1 MKTFKGKTAVARR
14 DHYQELTDTVV
25 AALEA
30 GTAPWR
36 RPWDPDKATGSTTP
50 VNAATGRRY
59 RGVNTL
65 VLGMSPLAFASGDP
79 RWCSY
84 RQASERGW
92 QVRKG
97 ERGTT
102 IYFYKPLEVK
112 DNSAPAGEDA
122 LKTVPLLRIFT
133 VFHASQIDG
142 VAEFVAPAAPKPLQT
157 RIEDA
162 ELIMKNSRVE
172 IRIGGDRAFYSPG
185 TDHIQLP
192 PDASFHSPPDFAA
205 TALHELGHASGAMHR
220 LNRDLS
226 GRFGSSAY
234 SREEL
239 RAELSSMYVGAELG
253 IPADIPNH
261 VCYIQSWVKNLKED
275 KREIFRA
282 AADAQKIADYILRFH
297 PDYAAAQP
305 DQFGEADDRSDD
317 APVDEALAA

>member
-1 MKTFKGKTAVARR
+1 MKTFKSKTTDGRR

-36 RPWDPDKATGSTTP
+36 RPWDPDKSAGSATP

-65 VLGMSPLAFASGDP
+65 VLGMSSLAFVSGDP

-97 ERGTT
+97 EKGAT

-112 DNSAPAGEDA
+112 DSSAPAGEDV
-122 LKTVPLLRIFT
+122 LKIVPLLRIFT

-142 VAEFVAPAAPKPLQT
+142 VPEFITPNAPKPLQK

-162 ELIMKNSRVE
+162 DLIMKASGVTLRT
-172 IRIGGDRAFYSPG
+172 GGDRAFYSPA

-192 PDASFHSPPDFAA
+192 PDASFHSPEDWAV
-205 TALHELGHASGAMHR
+205 TALHELSHASGAAHR
-220 LNRDLS
+220 LNRDLT

-239 RAELSSMYVGAELG
+239 RAEISSMYVGSEIG
-253 IPADIPNH
+253 IPTAIPNH
-261 VCYIQSWVKNLKED
+261 ASYIQSWIKILKED
-275 KREIFRA
+275 KREILRA
-282 AADAQKIADYILRFH
+282 AADAQKIADYILSFH
-297 PDYAAAQP
+297 PHYALAQP
-305 DQFGEADDRSDD
+305 DQIGAADDRSDGSP
-317 APVDEALAA
+317 ADEALAA